1 MLAFTYLVCYV
12 LRYMNKKLGLIIIV
26 LVLLLGG
33 GAYVMMSKSKS
44 APVSPTTTEAKP
56 TETTTTASQ
65 VKGTLKSLLTAGIP
79 QSCTFTNDTGASGSV
94 YVSGGKM
101 RGDFQTTSQGKTFSG
116 HMIIDSGYSYLW
128 SDAMARGMKI
138 AMSDV
143 QPTGTAATNSQSMDV
158 NQTVSYSC
166 KPWVPDS
173 SMFTLPANVTFTT
186 FTMPKSM
193 GTTGAMTPPSSAGAP
208 ANACSACDNLPAGPA
223 QTACKTQLHCN

>member
-1 MLAFTYLVCYV
+1 MNTKIGVIIAIVV
-12 LRYMNKKLGLIIIV
+12 LG
-26 LVLLLGG
+26 LLGG

-44 APVSPTTTEAKP
+44 APASPTTTEAKP

-65 VKGTLKSLLTAGIP
+65 VRGTLKDLLTSALP
-79 QSCTFTNDTGASGSV
+79 QTCSFTNDTGASGSV

-143 QPTGTAATNSQSMDV
+143 QPTGTATSNQSMDV
-158 NQTVSYSC
+158 NQAVSYSC
-166 KPWVPDS
+166 KPWVPNS
-173 SMFTLPANVTFTT
+173 SMFTLPTNVTFTT
-186 FTMPKSM
+186 FTIPKGM

>member
-1 MLAFTYLVCYV
+1 
-12 LRYMNKKLGLIIIV
+12 MNKKLGVIIVIIV
-26 LVLLLGG
+26 LLLLGG

-44 APVSPTTTEAKP
+44 AQPPTATTPQP

-65 VKGTLKSLLTAGIP
+65 VRGTLKGLLTSALP
-79 QSCTFTNDTGASGSV
+79 QTCSFTNDTGASGSV

-101 RGDFQTTSQGKTFSG
+101 RGDFTATNQGKTFSG

-128 SDAMARGMKI
+128 SDAMPRGMKI

-143 QPTGTAATNSQSMDV
+143 QPTGTATNNQSMDV

-186 FTMPKSM
+186 FTMPKGV

-208 ANACSACDNLPAGPA
+208 SSACAACDNLPAGPA
-223 QTACKTQLHCN
+223 QTACKTQLNCN